1 MGTHASAEIAAR
13 QVLDSLRRI
22 VQALRESSRRA
33 EQELGVSGAQLF
45 VLDALALAPAL
56 SLNDLARRTRTHQSS
71 VSTVVARLVKRGL
84 IRRARADEDGRRV
97 TLALSPDGRRLVA
110 RAPDVAQNRLL
121 RGIDRLAPASRRA
134 LAGALATL
142 ADHVDG
148 GRCTPQMFFDSIE
161 QKGRRARG

>member
-1 MGTHASAEIAAR
+1 MGSHASDETAAR

-22 VQALRESSRRA
+22 VQALRESSRHA

-71 VSTVVARLVKRGL
+71 VSAVAARLVKRGL
-84 IRRARADEDGRRV
+84 IRRARADD
-97 TLALSPDGRRLVA
+97 DGRRLVA

-134 LAGALATL
+134 LAGALAAL

-148 GRCTPQMFFDSIE
+148 GRGTLQMFFDSIE

>member
-1 MGTHASAEIAAR
+1 MGSHASDEAAAR

-33 EQELGVSGAQLF
+33 EQELGVSGAQVF

-56 SLNDLARRTRTHQSS
+56 SLNELAQRTRTHQSS
-71 VSTVVARLVKRGL
+71 VSTVVTRLVKRGL
-84 IRRARADEDGRRV
+84 IRRARADEDGRRL

-121 RGIDRLAPASRRA
+121 RAIDKLAPASRRVMAAA
-134 LAGALATL
+134 LNAWASA
-142 ADHVDG
+142 VDG
-148 GRCTPQMFFDSIE
+148 GRATPPMFFDAPE
-161 QKGRRARG
+161 QKGRRSRG